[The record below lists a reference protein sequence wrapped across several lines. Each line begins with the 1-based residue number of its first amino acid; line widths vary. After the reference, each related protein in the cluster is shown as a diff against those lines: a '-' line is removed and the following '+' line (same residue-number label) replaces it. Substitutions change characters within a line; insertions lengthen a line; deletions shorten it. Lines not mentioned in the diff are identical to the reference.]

1 MAPAVEKNGTFVN
14 WEGRVRPFG
23 QAHVSRARTD
33 RQVLGLLARQMGHD
47 LGVDDLTALHA
58 ALADLGLWTGPRTPL
73 APAGQA
79 GPGGYG
85 AGSQDVWNGVGLR
98 ALLATHKPLL
108 DAGRLQDGEPFLAA
122 TAKAPVVRVGTDIA
136 TSLSLGAGES
146 LTVSTST
153 GSVTLPAVVGG
164 VADGVVWLPECSP
177 GSTVH
182 QTLGARHGSVV
193 GVSRPSPSTPSEVVR

>member
-1 MAPAVEKNGTFVN
+1 MFPYT
-14 WEGRVRPFG
+14 RVFRC
-23 QAHVSRARTD
+23 
-33 RQVLGLLARQMGHD
+33 
-47 LGVDDLTALHA
+47 
-58 ALADLGLWTGPRTPL
+58 
-73 APAGQA
+73 
-79 GPGGYG
+79 
-85 AGSQDVWNGVGLR
+85 